1 MVYSKLYGGEP
12 YKGKHRRS
20 PERIQRGEVY
30 APQAGGTPYRE
41 QSRPG
46 WRHAE
51 LPKARHA
58 EEGLVLKY
66 VAHSIHSLF
75 RQQAGLEFLQPVQ
88 VLFFKGRVQ
97 DSYV

>member
-1 MVYSKLYGGEP
+1 
-12 YKGKHRRS
+12 
-20 PERIQRGEVY
+20 
-30 APQAGGTPYRE
+30 
-41 QSRPG
+41 
-46 WRHAE
+46 
-51 LPKARHA
+51 
-58 EEGLVLKY
+58 VLKY